1 MRPTLYKR
9 LPPLFLGCH
18 FYMFHSLIPHVSEQG
33 AINTHPFLFEKRDF
47 FLHYGL
53 PSTRIQSKQ
62 SPKTYSF
69 KIALQSGDFWI
80 PRFDVLVWIDENEG
94 FGKDYVTVWGPVH
107 LAHEIRRQHFV
118 GSPTTTSFICMT
130 IQVNTVLQKLYFVE
144 GLKLNQ
150 RQLSYYLVIICH
162 EDQSMLKY
170 I

>member
-1 MRPTLYKR
+1 MRPTLCKR

-33 AINTHPFLFEKRDF
+33 AINTYPFLFEKRDF

-130 IQVNTVLQKLYFVE
+130 TQVNTVLQKLYFVE